1 MNYVRHT
8 RAAHEQLSQQ
18 PAATPH
24 HISLYWALFYQWNA
38 ARFPAALDL
47 DHQATMQAARIGN
60 KSTYTEKLY
69 DLEAWGLLTYQP
81 SQSRHQPSRCF
92 LAVLP
97 GAEVQ
102 QVDGLTGGTSAPRET
117 PSPVADVDPVNEP
130 TSTTS
135 ATGKQELPSAE
146 VQQHSLL
153 GKTSGRYKP
162 LPQNVSG
169 GAGQKGEQA
178 WADDRLSESGGSD
191 SLTAPA
197 DGAAEAPK
205 EKVAP
210 KRKGVK
216 QAAIREATAQAA
228 AKTRRTSGRQQRPE
242 VPFADSELAGY
253 EDFAAAFEGTDYAL
267 ADLRYYHARIS
278 AWRQKGEP
286 PRRRDWRATAIQFF
300 LNDAHDNRL
309 KLAPGVH
316 AHQPGSAG
324 PADAGTL
331 FARTGYRSK
340 YDS

>member
-8 RAAHEQLSQQ
+8 RAAHEQLSRQ

-38 ARFPAALDL
+38 ERFPAALDL

-81 SQSRHQPSRCF
+81 SNSRHQPSRCF

-97 GAEVQ
+97 STEVPQVDEPTRYTSGPSETAPPVAEVHP
-102 QVDGLTGGTSAPRET
+102 VPDPTG
-117 PSPVADVDPVNEP
+117 
-130 TSTTS
+130 TTS
-135 ATGKQELPSAE
+135 ATGEQGLPGAE

-153 GKTSGRYKP
+153 DKTSGRYKP
-162 LPQNVSG
+162 LLLNG
-169 GAGQKGEQA
+169 GGSEEQQGEQSL
-178 WADDRLSESGGSD
+178 ADDRLSKETAGGSVP
-191 SLTAPA
+191 AP
-197 DGAAEAPK
+197 DDCAAEAPK
-205 EKVAP
+205 KKVAP
-210 KRKGVK
+210 KKKRVK
-216 QAAIREATAQAA
+216 QAAMREAAGRVAA
-228 AKTRRTSGRQQRPE
+228 SSTRPRRQQRPE
-242 VPFADSELAGY
+242 VSFADSELASY
-253 EDFAAAFEGTDYAL
+253 EAFAAAFESTDYAL

-309 KLAPGVH
+309 KLAHGVH

-324 PADAGTL
+324 PTDAGTL

-340 YDS
+340 YDT

>member
-1 MNYVRHT
+1 MNYIRHT

-18 PAATPH
+18 PNATPH
-24 HISLYWALFYQWNA
+24 HVSLYWALFYQWNA
-38 ARFPAALDL
+38 ARFPATLEL
-47 DHQATMQAARIGN
+47 DHQATMQAAHIGN

-81 SQSRHQPSRCF
+81 SQSRHQLSRCF
-92 LAVLP
+92 LTVLP
-97 GAEVQ
+97 NTEVHQVDELTGNTSASSETAPLVAEVH
-102 QVDGLTGGTSAPRET
+102 T
-117 PSPVADVDPVNEP
+117 VNSL
-130 TSTTS
+130 TSTAS
-135 ATGKQELPSAE
+135 ATGKPELPGTE
-146 VQQHSLL
+146 VEQHSLL

-162 LPQNVSG
+162 LPQNGRGS
-169 GAGQKGEQA
+169 AGQKSKQCFVN
-178 WADDRLSESGGSD
+178 DRLSENCSTFS
-191 SLTAPA
+191 A

-205 EKVAP
+205 DSAHEAELAP

-216 QAAIREATAQAA
+216 QAAVREAADLAPINT
-228 AKTRRTSGRQQRPE
+228 TRTRRQQRPE
-242 VPFADSELAGY
+242 VPFADSELASY
-253 EDFAAAFEGTDYAL
+253 EAFATTFEGTDYAL

-316 AHQPGSAG
+316 AYQPGSNS
-324 PADAGTL
+324 PTNAGTL

-340 YDS
+340 YDT

>member
-38 ARFPAALDL
+38 ERFPAALDL

-81 SQSRHQPSRCF
+81 SNSKHQPSRCF

-97 GAEVQ
+97 SAEVQ
-102 QVDGLTGGTSAPRET
+102 QVDEPTGSTSGPSETAP
-117 PSPVADVDPVNEP
+117 PVAEVYPVPDPTV
-130 TSTTS
+130 TTS
-135 ATGKQELPSAE
+135 ATGEQGLPGAE

-162 LPQNVSG
+162 LPLNG
-169 GAGQKGEQA
+169 GGSEEQQGEQSL
-178 WADDRLSESGGSD
+178 ADDRLSKEPDGGSVP
-191 SLTAPA
+191 AP
-197 DGAAEAPK
+197 DDCAAEALK
-205 EKVAP
+205 KKVAP
-210 KRKGVK
+210 KKKGVK
-216 QAAIREATAQAA
+216 QAAVREAAGQAA
-228 AKTRRTSGRQQRPE
+228 ANSTRPRRQQRPE
-242 VPFADSELAGY
+242 VPFADSELASY
-253 EDFAAAFEGTDYAL
+253 EAFAAAFNGTDYAL

-324 PADAGTL
+324 PTDAGTL

-340 YDS
+340 YDT